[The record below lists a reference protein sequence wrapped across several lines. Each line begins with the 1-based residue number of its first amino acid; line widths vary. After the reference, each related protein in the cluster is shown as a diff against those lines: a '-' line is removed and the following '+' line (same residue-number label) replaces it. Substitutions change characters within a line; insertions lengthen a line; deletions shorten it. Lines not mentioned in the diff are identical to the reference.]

1 LRAILWGL
9 ALVVSGILGGLL
21 AVLLL
26 RGAPGLTLGF
36 LFQMSSKAGR
46 AGGLL
51 PVLVSTGLLVGGA
64 LVLSVP
70 LGVGA
75 ALYLQECAPDS
86 NGRLVSILRVLIE
99 ALAGVPS
106 ILFGLFGFSLFV
118 IRLGWGWSIAAGSA
132 TLCLMLLPTLIRTAE
147 ESLIAVPRDLREG
160 ALALGSTRW
169 ETIRRITLPGAA
181 PGILTGVIL
190 GLGRA
195 LGETAAV
202 LLTAGSDLH
211 IPASVSD
218 PGRSLAV
225 HLYLLA
231 TEGLS
236 DGRAYTTA
244 LVLVLTVLLVNM
256 IANLALERGQ
266 T

>member
-1 LRAILWGL
+1 MKTVLWGI
-9 ALVVSGILGGLL
+9 ALVVAGILGGLI
-21 AVLLL
+21 AVLLVH
-26 RGAPGLTLGF
+26 GGPGLTLGF
-36 LFQMSSKAGR
+36 LLDMPTRAGR
-46 AGGLL
+46 EGGLL
-51 PVLVSTGLLVGGA
+51 PVLLSTMLLVGGA
-64 LVLSVP
+64 LLLAVP

-86 NGRLVSILRVLIE
+86 TGRLVGSLRILIE

-118 IRLGWGWSIAAGSA
+118 IRLGWGWSIASGAA

-147 ESLIAVPRDLREG
+147 EALLAVPRELREG
-160 ALALGSTRW
+160 ALALGATRW
-169 ETIRRITLPGAA
+169 ETIRTVALPGAA

-195 LGETAAV
+195 FGETAAV

-211 IPASVSD
+211 IPASVAD

-244 LVLVLTVLLVNM
+244 LVLVLTVFVVNM
-256 IANLALERGQ
+256 VANLALQLGRR
-266 T
+266 